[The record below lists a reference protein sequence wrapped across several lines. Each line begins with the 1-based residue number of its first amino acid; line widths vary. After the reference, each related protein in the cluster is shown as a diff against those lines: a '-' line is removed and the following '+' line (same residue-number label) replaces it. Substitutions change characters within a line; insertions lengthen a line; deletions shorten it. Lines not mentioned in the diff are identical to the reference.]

1 VSTLS
6 QTKFKREDLAE
17 VLKYISSSQAQG
29 RLVLLKDGTGDLLE
43 ALIYVDAGRIIAA
56 RCGSLAGLE
65 AIREVF
71 GWVSGRFDF
80 IPEPVT
86 LSSLPKVIWVNLAL
100 PSLLIEVNKATA
112 IVSEFAI
119 TPAPSSH
126 GVLNINSIPCLVEQ
140 NGEIQVQVAP
150 ATFQLF
156 PYLNGSHRVGHISQ
170 ATGMTLNTLQLL
182 LNPLLKSGFLELL
195 DFPTAPMPAIK
206 RKQPVPA
213 QPVPAQPVTKPM
225 PAAFVDDLEHALK
238 QLIGPFG
245 GVLLEDAAE
254 NIGSDIDALT
264 SDHVQAWLTA
274 LKPLVPSERRADF
287 EADLESLLKTHFD

>member
-6 QTKFKREDLAE
+6 QTKFKRDDLPE
-17 VLKYISSSQAQG
+17 VLKYIGSSHAQG
-29 RLVLLKDGTGDLLE
+29 RLVLSRDGAGDLLE
-43 ALIYVDAGRIIAA
+43 AIIYFDAGRVIAA

-65 AIREVF
+65 AIREVLK
-71 GWVSGRFDF
+71 WVSGRFDF
-80 IPEPVT
+80 VPEPVT
-86 LSSLPKVIWVNLAL
+86 LSSLPTVIWVNLAL
-100 PSLLIEVNKATA
+100 PLLLSEINKVTSS
-112 IVSEFAI
+112 VSDFAI

-126 GVLNINSIPCLVEQ
+126 GVLNVNSIPRLVEQ
-140 NGEIQVQVAP
+140 NGGMQVQVAP

-156 PYLNGSHRVGHISQ
+156 PYLNGSHRIGHISQ
-170 ATGMTLNTLQLL
+170 ATGMTLNTLQSLL
-182 LNPLLKSGFLELL
+182 KPLLESGFLELL

-206 RKQPVPA
+206 TKQPVPA
-213 QPVPAQPVTKPM
+213 QPVPVS
-225 PAAFVDDLEHALK
+225 AAFIDDLEHALK

-264 SDHVQAWLTA
+264 SKDVQAWLTA
-274 LKPLVPSERRADF
+274 LKALVPSERRADF

>member
-1 VSTLS
+1 VPTLS
-6 QTKFKREDLAE
+6 QTKFKREELTE
-17 VLKYISSSQAQG
+17 VLKYIGTSQAQG
-29 RLVLLKDGTGDLLE
+29 RMLLSPDGLGDLHE

-56 RCGSLAGLE
+56 RCGALAGLE

-71 GWVSGRFDF
+71 TWASGSFDF
-80 IPEPVT
+80 VPEPVT
-86 LSSLPKVIWVNLAL
+86 LSSLPKVIWINLAL
-100 PSLLIEVNKATA
+100 PSLLIEINKATA
-112 IVSEFAI
+112 IVPEFAAA
-119 TPAPSSH
+119 PVPSSH
-126 GVLNINSIPCLVEQ
+126 GVLNVNSIPHLVEQ
-140 NGEIQVQVAP
+140 NSGMQVQVAP

-156 PYLNGSHRVGHISQ
+156 PYLNGSCRIGHISQ

-182 LNPLLKSGFLELL
+182 LNPLLESGFLELL

-206 RKQPVPA
+206 AK

-225 PAAFVDDLEHALK
+225 PAAFVEDLEHALK

-264 SDHVQAWLTA
+264 SEDTQAWLTA
-274 LKPLVPSERRADF
+274 LKALVPSERRLDF
-287 EADLESLLKTHFD
+287 EADLEILIRTHFD